1 MMSIS
6 ITFVIILLEEF
17 ATYFSRCRTNFND
30 MRKYGWGSIGQLW
43 IGWSWFRIDSWGM
56 SNERKDFLLQSK
68 FHSKPF
74 QILPTVFSVSYYFF
88 SNRTQFLFNIS
99 VLLFIN
105 LLFFNSFVL
114 MVSFVVLNFTIINIC
129 CVLVIILLFIV
140 I

>member
-88 SNRTQFLFNIS
+88 QMEHNSYLIFLS
-99 VLLFIN
+99 CYLLIFYFSIHLCWWFLPLSWILQ
-105 LLFFNSFVL
+105 LLI
-114 MVSFVVLNFTIINIC
+114 FVVF
-129 CVLVIILLFIV
+129 
-140 I
+140 